1 MVKCLESNEVPFY
14 AIRDEEDK
22 VPLLCDR
29 TSIEQW
35 RLAGKIHDSF
45 VPKMSEV
52 RDMRLAL
59 LFFDIISIVITG
71 LPFDTFFTENAV
83 AIHASCSK

>member
-35 RLAGKIHDSF
+35 RLAGKIHESTY
-45 VPKMSEV
+45 
-52 RDMRLAL
+52 MRLAL
-59 LFFDIISIVITG
+59 PFFYTISIVITG